1 MTAVSAPDRRI
12 AHDDPV
18 LRYRGAVSL
27 ERGAGWTAPWRLPY
41 REAALYLPEGGT
53 GRAALPSGVRV
64 TFRTD
69 SPFLH
74 CRYQADPPP
83 RLNGP
88 AERAR
93 LDVVCAGR
101 APVTVDLRETGE
113 DAEFRVDGLPGTMGT
128 VALWLPY
135 YHRFRLRSL
144 TVAGDAAVRR
154 EDEDGRPRWVHY
166 GSSVSQGRGAAS
178 PSRAWAALVARRA
191 GWDLTSLAL
200 GAACCLQPMTA
211 RLMRD
216 LPADLLT
223 MCVGVN
229 VQSLG
234 SHNRDSLLAA
244 LVGFVRTVREGH
256 PDTPFA
262 VMSSIVA
269 PERERVPGPSGLTMR
284 ECRAQVRRAVELLR
298 AHGDEHLHYLDGLEV
313 FGPGCTRLMLEP
325 EGTDRL
331 HPAPGGHPV
340 LASRFLAVL
349 RRGGC
354 VPAAERRS
362 PAPAAAGAPAA
373 PPARGLITAVPSRT
387 VGAPRGAPVVGTDGP
402 RSTEHE
408 KRGERT

>member
-1 MTAVSAPDRRI
+1 MTAASAPDRRI

-27 ERGAGWTAPWRLPY
+27 ERGPGWTAPWRLPH

-53 GRAALPSGVRV
+53 GRAAMPSGVRV

-69 SPFLH
+69 SPFLR

-88 AERAR
+88 PERAR
-93 LDVVCAGR
+93 LDVVCPGR
-101 APVTVDLRETGE
+101 APSTVELAETGR
-113 DAEFRVDGLPGTMGT
+113 DSEFRLDGLPGVLTT
-128 VALWLPY
+128 VQLWLPF
-135 YHRFRLRSL
+135 YHHFRLRGLS
-144 TVAGDAAVRR
+144 VAADAVVER
-154 EDEDGRPRWVHY
+154 DDDGGLPRWVHY

-211 RLMRD
+211 RLMRE

-234 SHNRDSLLAA
+234 SHNRDSLTAA
-244 LVGFVRTVREGH
+244 LIGFVRTVREGH
-256 PDTPFA
+256 PHTPFA

-284 ECRAQVRRAVELLR
+284 DCRAQVRRAVELLR
-298 AHGDEHLHYLDGLEV
+298 AHGDGALHYIDGLEV

-325 EGTDRL
+325 EGGDRL

-340 LASRFLAVL
+340 FASRFLTVL
-349 RRGGC
+349 RRAGC
-354 VPAAERRS
+354 VPAAGRLS
-362 PAPAAAGAPAA
+362 AA
-373 PPARGLITAVPSRT
+373 
-387 VGAPRGAPVVGTDGP
+387 
-402 RSTEHE
+402 
-408 KRGERT
+408 